1 MEDKEIVLVAVVA
14 ADGGIGKDGDLLWH
28 LPGDLKHFK
37 ALTMGAPVIMGRK
50 TWESLP
56 KRPLPGRQ
64 NIVISRNSDYVAEGA
79 DVVSSLEDAV
89 ASADGERVFVIGGGS
104 IYAEAM
110 NVADVL
116 EITEVADE
124 VGDADT
130 FFPVIE
136 PEDWRLTDES
146 YGRDMKEE
154 KGVMYRFLTYVRR
167 LEQ

>member
-1 MEDKEIVLVAVVA
+1 MNEKKIVLVAVVA

-64 NIVISRNSDYVAEGA
+64 NIVITRNALYEASGAECAG
-79 DVVSSLEDAV
+79 SLAEAV
-89 ASADGERVFVIGGGS
+89 IKADGERVFVIGGGS
-104 IYAEAM
+104 IYDEAIDM
-110 NVADVL
+110 ADML
-116 EITEVADE
+116 EITEVADSCE
-124 VGDADT
+124 DADT
-130 FFPVIE
+130 FFPDIDQEVWVLT
-136 PEDWRLTDES
+136 EDS

-154 KGVMYRFLTYVRR
+154 QGVMYRFLTYERR
-167 LEQ
+167 